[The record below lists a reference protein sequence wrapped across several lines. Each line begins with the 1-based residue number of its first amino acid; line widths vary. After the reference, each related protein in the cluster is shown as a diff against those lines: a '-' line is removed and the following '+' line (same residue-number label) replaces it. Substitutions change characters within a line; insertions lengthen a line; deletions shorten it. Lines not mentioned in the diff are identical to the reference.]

1 MSSDVLV
8 GYFQDD
14 YKRKMFARSTRTV
27 AQVVR
32 KAPSRSLFARRGISG
47 LHIQRNGLPKSRH
60 FITGAVALASLS
72 TLLWIS
78 DRPIIDNGTVKDSTK
93 KSIDPK
99 EVEKHNAPDDCWVVI
114 DGYVYDLSDFIPS
127 HPGGPAVIRANAGKD
142 VSAIFDP
149 LHAPDVIEKYIAPEK
164 RLGPLEGQMR
174 EELICP
180 PFAPGDS
187 VEEMAEKQQLRAELP
202 PLEHISNIYDFEY
215 LASQILSKQAWAYYS
230 SGSDDEVTMR
240 ENHSA
245 YHRIFFKPK
254 VLVDVANVD
263 TSTEF
268 LGLPVD
274 VPFYVS
280 ATALCKLGNPKEGE
294 KDIAR
299 GCGSGPKK
307 VVQMISTLASCSL
320 KEIIEAAP
328 SKDQIQWFQLYV
340 NSDRKACDELLAE
353 AEKLGAK
360 AIFVTVDAP
369 SLGNREKD
377 AKVKFSADKSGPEA
391 MERTKERKQKAKE
404 VEEQGASRALS
415 KFIDPSLSW
424 NDVVE
429 MKKKTKLPIVIK
441 GVQRAEDVLKA
452 AELGIDGVVLSN
464 HGGRQLDFS
473 RSPVE
478 VLAEVAP
485 MIKEKNLD
493 KDFQIFVDGGIRR
506 GTDIL
511 KALCLGAKGV
521 GLGRPFLYANS
532 TYGKEGVEKLIERLS
547 FELEMDM
554 RLLGVNSVKELGPE
568 LLDLTAL
575 KSRSVEVPKDYLYN
589 QAYKKASFTDFET

>member
-1 MSSDVLV
+1 MLSRNTKTLSRILRRPLV
-8 GYFQDD
+8 
-14 YKRKMFARSTRTV
+14 RSCIT
-27 AQVVR
+27 
-32 KAPSRSLFARRGISG
+32 RRGVSTARF
-47 LHIQRNGLPKSRH
+47 QSKSLPKDKYAFTSA
-60 FITGAVALASLS
+60 IAIASLGA
-72 TLLWIS
+72 TLWIS
-78 DRPIIDNGTVKDSTK
+78 NGLTIDNGTVQDSSK
-93 KSIDPK
+93 KPIDPK
-99 EVEKHNAPDDCWVVI
+99 EVQKHNSPDDCWVVI

-142 VSAIFDP
+142 VSAVFDP

-164 RLGPLEGQMR
+164 RLGPLDGQMPD
-174 EELICP
+174 ELICP
-180 PFAPGDS
+180 PFAPGET
-187 VEEMAEKQQLRAELP
+187 VEEMAEKQQLRAQLP
-202 PLEHISNIYDFEY
+202 PLEHISNVYDFEY

-230 SGSDDEVTMR
+230 SGADDEVTMR

-254 VLVDVANVD
+254 ILVDVSNVD

-268 LGLPVD
+268 LGSPVD

-280 ATALCKLGNPKEGE
+280 ATALCKLGNPNEGE

-299 GCGSGPKK
+299 GCGAGPKK

-377 AKVKFSADKSGPEA
+377 SKVKFSADKSGPDA

-415 KFIDPSLSW
+415 KFIDPTLSW
-424 NDVVE
+424 KDVVE
-429 MKKKTKLPIVIK
+429 LKKKTKLPVVIK

-452 AELGIDGVVLSN
+452 AEIGVDGVVISN

-485 MIKEKNLD
+485 IIKEKKLD

-511 KALCLGAKGV
+511 KALCLGATGV

-532 TYGKEGVEKLIERLS
+532 TYGKEGVEKLIEKLS

-554 RLLGVNSVKELGPE
+554 RLLGVNSIKELGPE
-568 LLDLTAL
+568 FLDLTTL
-575 KSRSVEVPKDYLYN
+575 HSRSVQVPRDFLYD
-589 QAYKKASFTDFET
+589 QVYKESNLAEFEA